1 MDLSQNQQNCQNC
14 LCMLE
19 SHANRLAFGGKRLHA
34 AVTMSGFVGFEGFV
48 MKKRLSLRRKSFA
61 MKDKQFKISSVD
73 ALSEVSDYLI
83 SLRDEADVIAF
94 YGSMGAGKT
103 TLIKNL
109 CHKMGV
115 TDEVNSPTFAIVNE
129 YVTEEGESVYH
140 FDFYRIK
147 KLEEAY
153 DIGFE
158 NYFDSGNL
166 CLIEWPEMIEP
177 LLPEK
182 YIRVDIKHGA
192 TDDERLICCEIVNE

>member
-1 MDLSQNQQNCQNC
+1 MREKEFHIN
-14 LCMLE
+14 
-19 SHANRLAFGGKRLHA
+19 
-34 AVTMSGFVGFEGFV
+34 
-48 MKKRLSLRRKSFA
+48 
-61 MKDKQFKISSVD
+61 SVEQ
-73 ALSEVSDYLI
+73 LSEVSELLL
-83 SLRDEADVIAF
+83 SMRDEADIIAF

-109 CHKMGV
+109 CRKMAV

-147 KLEEAY
+147 KLEEAF

-182 YIRVDIKHGA
+182 YIRVEIQHGE
-192 TDDERLICCEIVNE
+192 TDDERLITCDLLTDNA

>member
-1 MDLSQNQQNCQNC
+1 MRS
-14 LCMLE
+14 
-19 SHANRLAFGGKRLHA
+19 
-34 AVTMSGFVGFEGFV
+34 
-48 MKKRLSLRRKSFA
+48 
-61 MKDKQFKISSVD
+61 KQFCIKGVEH
-73 ALSEVSDYLI
+73 LSEVSDYLL
-83 SLRDEADVIAF
+83 SMRDEADIIAF
-94 YGSMGAGKT
+94 YGAMGAGKT

-109 CHKMGV
+109 CHRMGV

-147 KLEEAY
+147 KIEEAY

-177 LLPEK
+177 LMPEK
-182 YIRVDIKHGA
+182 YIRVEIRHGA
-192 TDDERLICCEIVNE
+192 TDSEREITCELIEA

>member
-1 MDLSQNQQNCQNC
+1 MIFW
-14 LCMLE
+14 
-19 SHANRLAFGGKRLHA
+19 HAEFAELYEARSDEK
-34 AVTMSGFVGFEGFV
+34 FVFDKFCDFSV
-48 MKKRLSLRRKSFA
+48 FCVKQKKRIFA
-61 MKDKQFKISSVD
+61 GKYIAMNSKEFHINSVE
-73 ALSEVSDYLI
+73 ALTEVSEYLI
-83 SLRDEADVIAF
+83 SLREEADIIAF
-94 YGSMGAGKT
+94 YGAMGAGKT

-129 YVTEEGESVYH
+129 YITEEGESVYH

-182 YIRVDIKHGA
+182 YIRVEIQHGD
-192 TDDERLICCEIVNE
+192 TDDERIIKCELIND

>member
-1 MDLSQNQQNCQNC
+1 M
-14 LCMLE
+14 
-19 SHANRLAFGGKRLHA
+19 
-34 AVTMSGFVGFEGFV
+34 
-48 MKKRLSLRRKSFA
+48 MKKEFYINGVE
-61 MKDKQFKISSVD
+61 Q
-73 ALSEVSDYLI
+73 LSEVSDYLL
-83 SLRDEADVIAF
+83 SMRNEADIVAF
-94 YGSMGAGKT
+94 YGAMGAGKT

-147 KLEEAY
+147 KIEEAY

-182 YIRVDIKHGA
+182 HIRVEIKQGE
-192 TDDERLICCEIVNE
+192 TDDSRIVTCQIL

>member
-1 MDLSQNQQNCQNC
+1 MQREL
-14 LCMLE
+14 
-19 SHANRLAFGGKRLHA
+19 
-34 AVTMSGFVGFEGFV
+34 
-48 MKKRLSLRRKSFA
+48 FA
-61 MKDKQFKISSVD
+61 MKDKTFKIGSVE
-73 ALSEVSDYLI
+73 ALTEVSDYLI

-109 CHKMGV
+109 CHRMGV

-129 YVTEEGESVYH
+129 YVTEEGKSVYH

-153 DIGFE
+153 DIGYE
-158 NYFDSGNL
+158 NYFYSGNL

-182 YIRVDIKHGA
+182 YIRVEIQHGES
-192 TDDERLICCEIVNE
+192 DDERVITCQVLIDNE

>member
-1 MDLSQNQQNCQNC
+1 MPSKEFQINGVEQ
-14 LCMLE
+14 
-19 SHANRLAFGGKRLHA
+19 
-34 AVTMSGFVGFEGFV
+34 
-48 MKKRLSLRRKSFA
+48 
-61 MKDKQFKISSVD
+61 
-73 ALSEVSDYLI
+73 LSEVSDYLL
-83 SLRDEADVIAF
+83 SMRDEADIIAF

-109 CHKMGV
+109 CRRMGV

-129 YVTEEGESVYH
+129 YVTVEGESVYH

-177 LLPEK
+177 LMPEK
-182 YIRVDIKHGA
+182 YIRVEIRHGA
-192 TDDERLICCEIVNE
+192 TDDEREIVCDLIKA